1 MHLTFCVVQFATHE
15 RGVTHVLVT
24 GGAGFIGSHLAQ
36 ALCGKGAQV
45 TVLDNLSLGNVRNL
59 GWKRS
64 SDALEFVEGDAL
76 DEKLARQLVAGRDWV
91 FHEAALPSV
100 PRSVAEPVKSNAHNV
115 DATLQLLVLARDA
128 GVKRFMFASSSS
140 IYGDVDV
147 PFKHEGLP
155 PNPLS
160 PYALQKYTGEKY
172 SQLFH
177 RLYGMET
184 VSLRYFNVF
193 GPRQAFDSPY
203 SGVIAKFCTAMLAG
217 KEPVIFGDGLQ
228 ARDFTYIENVVRA
241 NLLAAEAPAEK
252 AAGKVFNVAGG
263 QSISLLQLVADLN
276 RLTGQLLKPRF
287 EPPRAGDVRSSM
299 ADVSAARNALGYEA
313 TVSWQEGLERTLE
326 FYRRAGK

>member
-1 MHLTFCVVQFATHE
+1 MKALI
-15 RGVTHVLVT
+15 T
-24 GGAGFIGSHLAQ
+24 GGAGFIGSHLAE
-36 ALCGKGAQV
+36 ALCRMGAQV
-45 TVLDNLSLGNVRNL
+45 IVLDNLSLGAVRNL
-59 GWKRS
+59 AWKRN
-64 SDALEFVEGDAL
+64 SDALDFVQGDVL
-76 DEKLARQLVAGRDWV
+76 DEKLVQRLVAGCDWV

-100 PRSVAEPVKSNAHNV
+100 PRSVAEPIKSNANNV

-147 PFKHEGLP
+147 PYKHEGLP

-160 PYALQKYTGEKY
+160 PYALQKYAAEKY
-172 SQLFH
+172 CQLFH
-177 RLYGMET
+177 RLYGMQT

-203 SGVIAKFCTAMLAG
+203 SGVIAKFCTTMLAG

-228 ARDFTYIENVVRA
+228 ARDFTYIENVVQA

-252 AAGKVFNVAGG
+252 AAGKVFNVAAG

-276 RLTGQLLKPRF
+276 RLTKQNLKPRF
-287 EPPRAGDVRSSM
+287 ESPRAGDVRSSM
-299 ADVSAARNALGYEA
+299 ADISAAQQDLGYKVKV
-313 TVSWQEGLERTLE
+313 TWQDGLERTLD
-326 FYRRAGK
+326 FYRSAGK

>member
-1 MHLTFCVVQFATHE
+1 MKALI
-15 RGVTHVLVT
+15 T
-24 GGAGFIGSHLAQ
+24 GGAGFIGSHIAE
-36 ALCGKGAQV
+36 ALCREGV
-45 TVLDNLSLGNVRNL
+45 EVVVLDNLSLGSTKNL
-59 GWKRS
+59 LWKRDTDS
-64 SDALEFVEGDAL
+64 LKYVHGDVL
-76 DEKLARQLVAGRDWV
+76 NEEIVRQVGAGGGWV

-100 PRSVAEPVKSNAHNV
+100 PRSVAEPIKSNAHNI
-115 DATLQLLVLARDA
+115 DATLQMLVLARDA

-147 PFKHEGLP
+147 PLKHEALP

-172 SQLFH
+172 CQLFH

-203 SGVIAKFCTAMLAG
+203 SGVIAKFCTALLAG

-228 ARDFTYIENVVRA
+228 ARDFTYIDNVVQA
-241 NLLAAEAPAEK
+241 NLLAAKGPAAK
-252 AAGKVFNVAGG
+252 VAGKVFNVAAGH
-263 QSISLLQLVADLN
+263 SISLLQLVAGLN
-276 RLTGQLLKPRF
+276 RLTNQSIKPKF

-299 ADVSAARNALGYEA
+299 ADITAAKDGLGYEPK
-313 TVSWQEGLERTLE
+313 VVGQDGLKKTLE
-326 FYRRAGK
+326 FYRSPAKAQA